1 MFIIDIDKDIDK
13 IKIEGDGMKK
23 LIKMLFSRLFIVSI
37 LILLQAI
44 ILGIGI
50 WKLSEYFVYLYVLF
64 AVISMIVVVYI
75 LNKKENP
82 SYKLAWVIPILL
94 FPVFGGLFYLV
105 FGGDKTSKKFKA
117 AIQKAYENT
126 KECLVQDDEI
136 LRELNDKDKSISN
149 QFNYIK
155 EYSSFPVYKN
165 TETKYLSPGEEFFEV
180 LKEELKKAKHFI
192 FMEYFIVEEGIM
204 WNSILDILAQKAE
217 EGVDVRVMYDDV
229 GTIKTLP
236 YKYHEKLQKLGIKT
250 IVFNEIQPR
259 LSLKMNNRDHRKI
272 TVIDGYIGFTGGI
285 NLADEYINQRERFG
299 HWKDAAIMLKGEA
312 VRNLTIMFLQVWNFD
327 KEGQED
333 YDTYLDTTL
342 YEKEFKD
349 DGYVQPYADSP
360 LDEEIIGEN
369 VYLNMIHKARDYV
382 YINTPYLIIDNE
394 LVTALTLAA
403 KSGLDIRIVT
413 PHIPD
418 KWYVHLLTRAYY
430 QQLIEAGIK
439 IYEYTPGFIHSKT
452 FVADDELGVVGTIN
466 LDYRSLYLHFECG
479 VLMYKSKAVLQIKE
493 DFLKTL
499 EVCLPVTL
507 EECHNVRWHI
517 RLMRSILRCFAPL
530 M

>member
-1 MFIIDIDKDIDK
+1 MKQIIKVV
-13 IKIEGDGMKK
+13 
-23 LIKMLFSRLFIVSI
+23 FSRLFIVSI
-37 LILLQAI
+37 LILIQAI
-44 ILGIGI
+44 ILGISI

-64 AVISMIVVVYI
+64 AVVSIIVVIYI
-75 LNKKENP
+75 LNKKGNP

-105 FGGDKTSKKFKA
+105 FGGDKTGKKFKDS
-117 AIQKAYENT
+117 IRKIYENT
-126 KECLVQDDEI
+126 KGLLSQNEEI
-136 LRELNDKDKSISN
+136 VEELKDKDKNIAN
-149 QFNYIK
+149 QFIYTK
-155 EYSSFPVYKN
+155 DYSMFPVYKN
-165 TETKYLSPGEEFFEV
+165 TETKYLSPGENFFDR
-180 LKEELKKAKHFI
+180 LQEELKKAKHFI

-204 WNSILDILAQKAE
+204 WDTILDILIEKVK
-217 EGVDVRVMYDDV
+217 EGVEVRVMYDDA
-229 GTIKTLP
+229 GTIQTLP
-236 YKYHEKLQKLGIKT
+236 YKYYEKLERLGIK
-250 IVFNEIQPR
+250 IVVFNEIRPR

-272 TVIDGYIGFTGGI
+272 TVIDGWVGFTGGI
-285 NLADEYINQRERFG
+285 NLADEYINEKERFG
-299 HWKDAAIMLKGEA
+299 HWKDASIMIKGEA
-312 VRNLTIMFLQVWNFD
+312 VKNLTLMFLQVWNFD
-327 KEGQED
+327 KNEQED
-333 YDTYLDTTL
+333 YKKYLECN
-342 YEKEFKD
+342 YEGESIKT

-360 LDEEIIGEN
+360 LDEETVGEN
-369 VYLNMIHKARDYV
+369 VYLNIIQKAKEYV

-413 PHIPD
+413 PHVPD

-430 QQLIEAGIK
+430 QQLIEAGVK
-439 IYEYTPGFIHSKT
+439 IYEYKPGFIHSKT
-452 FVADDELGVVGTIN
+452 FVADDEMGVVGSIN

-479 VLMYKSKAVLQIKE
+479 ILMYKSKAVLEIKE

-507 EECHNVRWHI
+507 EECHNVRWYI